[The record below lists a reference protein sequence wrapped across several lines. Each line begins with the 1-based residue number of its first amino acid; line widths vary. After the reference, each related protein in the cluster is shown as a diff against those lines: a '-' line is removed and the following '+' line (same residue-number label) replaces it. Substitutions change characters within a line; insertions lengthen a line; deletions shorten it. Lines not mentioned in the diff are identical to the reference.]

1 MAASCLSRGSR
12 KSLTFRI
19 FGRAIAMKHD
29 PVRDNASPEDI
40 ALRPWK
46 EKWPRYIRVHQAEFV
61 AGTMANG
68 VSLNELMEAL
78 GSDSFTPTQRNAAR
92 GAGNTDP
99 RRAYMQ
105 QAAVELSSQGLLWL
119 GERLQ
124 EAFAEHGKVPQD
136 TLDQLDWPTL

>member
-1 MAASCLSRGSR
+1 
-12 KSLTFRI
+12 
-19 FGRAIAMKHD
+19 MKHD

-46 EKWPRYIRVHQAEFV
+46 EKWPRYIRVHHAEFV

-68 VSLNELMEAL
+68 VSLNELMERSL